1 MNKPGKNKKVWI
13 AVAALCLPVLA
24 FVGYYFQHK
33 SVDVGG
39 YTVVY
44 FKNQCDIDAQA
55 LPSDLE
61 SLKALPCL
69 IRINWRERVSSDMEQ
84 EYSYIPGRDVEK
96 TRLIHKKQ

>member
-1 MNKPGKNKKVWI
+1 MKKLTKNKKVWI
-13 AVAALCLPVLA
+13 AGGALCLVALG
-24 FVGYYFQHK
+24 FIIYFFQHE

-44 FKNQCDIDAQA
+44 FKNRCDIDPQA
-55 LPSDLE
+55 IPSDLE

-84 EYSYIPGRDVEK
+84 EYCYVPGKDIEK

>member
-1 MNKPGKNKKVWI
+1 MKKPGKNKKIWI
-13 AVAALCLPVLA
+13 AAAALLILILA

-33 SVDVGG
+33 SVDVGI

-61 SLKALPCL
+61 SLKSLPCL